1 MSRVVHMGVK
11 YDPLTELDIDE
22 LVDRLTP
29 GEIQKLLDECDPDD
43 PSMPPSMRCKYTCE
57 KKDTGPLDKQ
67 KLLDFINEQ
76 GGSSDPIDT
85 LVLKQ
90 ISGPLYRAVL
100 QVGNEVGLTKIGE
113 SPGCWAATVANF
125 CPISMVEHPEFK

>member
-76 GGSSDPIDT
+76 GGSGDPIDT

-90 ISGPLYRAVL
+90 ISGPLYRVVL
-100 QVGNEVGLTKIGE
+100 QVGNEVGLDLLPTF
-113 SPGCWAATVANF
+113 PPN
-125 CPISMVEHPEFK
+125 